1 MVSAVTQFST
11 HNARVRRMGGG
22 GGRKEVVWS
31 RKPIFS
37 WSNNTKVNFGSIRRA
52 RELFGPTA
60 PQKSGVKR
68 SSTRKGVEFK
78 ADMSLGSSWGDKSWI

>member
-37 WSNNTKVNFGSIRRA
+37 WSNNTKVNFGCTG
-52 RELFGPTA
+52 ELFGPTA

-68 SSTRKGVEFK
+68 SSKRKGVTLNSK
-78 ADMSLGSSWGDKSWI
+78 LT

>member
-37 WSNNTKVNFGSIRRA
+37 WSNNKVNFGSIRSA
-52 RELFGPTA
+52 GELFGPTA

-68 SSTRKGVEFK
+68 SSTRKGVTLNSK
-78 ADMSLGSSWGDKSWI
+78 LT

>member
-1 MVSAVTQFST
+1 MDSAVTQFST

-37 WSNNTKVNFGSIRRA
+37 WSNNTKVNFGSIQSTG
-52 RELFGPTA
+52 ELFGPTA

-68 SSTRKGVEFK
+68 LRTRKGVTLK
-78 ADMSLGSSWGDKSWI
+78 RALDPLG